1 MGIRGIACLVT
12 WGSGQPASRVGVG
25 TIPLYDAAPQ
35 HGVAVMVLKQIM
47 RRLGRSETPVAAPA
61 PSNRPSGMALALQGG
76 GSLGAFTWG
85 VLDRLLDEPGLAPV
99 RLSGASA
106 GAVNAVAFA
115 SGWAKGGPA
124 GARDALD
131 RIWRRVG
138 ECGVGALGFCPS
150 WANSGITQAVNSAA
164 FAMAT
169 RLFSPYALN
178 PLGFNPLRSILV
190 EEVDFASLTLPT
202 APALLI
208 SATRVRDGQ
217 PHLFDNASIS
227 VDSLLA
233 STTLPTLHQA
243 VEIEGE
249 DYWDGGYTLN
259 PPIRALLDGPA
270 VGRLLVVQAMANCT
284 DDTPRTAA
292 AIRERLNQITFSRP
306 LEAEMDLVRE
316 VLKRGEGPEQLDL
329 LSIDPQDPTLGD
341 LNGLRIDME
350 YLLALKAHGRAQA
363 GEWISAAALPTA

>member
-1 MGIRGIACLVT
+1 
-12 WGSGQPASRVGVG
+12 
-25 TIPLYDAAPQ
+25 
-35 HGVAVMVLKQIM
+35 MVFKQIM
-47 RRLGRSETPVAAPA
+47 RRLGRGDSVAAPRKRTNA
-61 PSNRPSGMALALQGG
+61 PPGMSLALQGG

-85 VLDRLLDEPGLAPV
+85 VLDRLLDEPGFAPL

-115 SGWAKGGPA
+115 SGWASGGPN
-124 GARDALD
+124 GARDGLD

-190 EEVDFASLTLPT
+190 EEVDFAALALPT
-202 APALLI
+202 APSLLI

-217 PHLFDNASIS
+217 PRLFGNGEIG
-227 VDSLLA
+227 VDQLLA

-243 VEIEGE
+243 VEIDGE
-249 DYWDGGYTLN
+249 AYWDGGYTLN
-259 PPIRALLDGPA
+259 PPIRALLDGPSI
-270 VGRLLVVQAMANCT
+270 GRLLVVQAMANCT

-316 VLKRGEGPEQLDL
+316 VLKHGEGPEQLDL
-329 LSIDPQDPTLGD
+329 LSIDPKDPALGD

-350 YLLALKAHGRAQA
+350 YLLALKAHGR
-363 GEWISAAALPTA
+363 GEADAWLQGVTVTASSPDS

>member
-1 MGIRGIACLVT
+1 
-12 WGSGQPASRVGVG
+12 
-25 TIPLYDAAPQ
+25 
-35 HGVAVMVLKQIM
+35 MVLKQIM
-47 RRLGRSETPVAAPA
+47 RRLGRGSTVAAAPA
-61 PSNRPSGMALALQGG
+61 SPNRPTGMALALQGG

-85 VLDRLLDEPGLAPV
+85 VLDRLLDEPGFAPV

-106 GAVNAVAFA
+106 GAVNAVALA
-115 SGWAKGGPA
+115 SGWAKGGA
-124 GARDALD
+124 EGARDALN
-131 RIWRRVG
+131 RVWRRVG

-150 WANSGITQAVNSAA
+150 WANNGITQAVNSAA

-190 EEVDFASLTLPT
+190 EEVDFAALTLPT

-217 PHLFDNASIS
+217 PHLFSNAEIG
-227 VDSLLA
+227 VDQLLA

-243 VEIEGE
+243 VEIDGE

-259 PPIRALLDGPA
+259 PPIRALLDGPS

-306 LEAEMDLVRE
+306 LEAEMELVRE
-316 VLKRGEGPEQLDL
+316 VLKRGEGPEELDL
-329 LSIDPQDPTLGD
+329 LSIDPLDPALGD

-363 GEWISAAALPTA
+363 GEWLAETNAPTPYPDS

>member
-1 MGIRGIACLVT
+1 
-12 WGSGQPASRVGVG
+12 
-25 TIPLYDAAPQ
+25 
-35 HGVAVMVLKQIM
+35 MVLKHIM
-47 RRLGRSETPVAAPA
+47 RRLGRAGSSMAVSM
-61 PSNRPSGMALALQGG
+61 PSNKPPGIALALQGG

-85 VLDRLLDEPGLAPV
+85 VLDRLLDEPGFAPA

-115 SGWAKGGPA
+115 SGWAKGGPS
-124 GARDALD
+124 GARDSLD
-131 RIWRRVG
+131 RIWQRVG
-138 ECGVGALGFCPS
+138 ECGVGALGFCPT
-150 WANSGITQAVNSAA
+150 WAHNGITQAVNSAA
-164 FAMAT
+164 FAVAT

-190 EEVDFASLTLPT
+190 EEVDFDALTLPA

-217 PHLFDNASIS
+217 PHLFDNAAIS

-243 VEIEGE
+243 VEIEGD

-292 AIRERLNQITFSRP
+292 AIRDRLNQITFSRP
-306 LEAEMDLVRE
+306 LEAELELVRE

-329 LSIDPQDPTLGD
+329 LPIDPQDPTVGD
-341 LNGLRIDME
+341 LNGLRIDMD
-350 YLLALKAHGRAQA
+350 YLLALKAHGRGQA
-363 GEWISAAALPTA
+363 ERWLLASITTPIGS

>member
-1 MGIRGIACLVT
+1 
-12 WGSGQPASRVGVG
+12 
-25 TIPLYDAAPQ
+25 
-35 HGVAVMVLKQIM
+35 MVLKQIM
-47 RRLGRSETPVAAPA
+47 RRLGRAHSPVAVPK
-61 PSNRPSGMALALQGG
+61 PSNQPPGMALALQGG

-85 VLDRLLDEPGLAPV
+85 VLDRLLDEPGFAPV

-124 GARDALD
+124 GARDTLD
-131 RIWRRVG
+131 RVWRRVG
-138 ECGVGALGFCPS
+138 ECGVGALGFCPT
-150 WANSGITQAVNSAA
+150 WANNGITQAVNSAA
-164 FAMAT
+164 FAMAS
-169 RLFSPYALN
+169 RFFSPYALN

-190 EEVDFASLTLPT
+190 EEVDFAALTLPT
-202 APALLI
+202 APELLI

-217 PHLFDNASIS
+217 PRLFANGEIG

-243 VEIEGE
+243 VEIEDE

-270 VGRLLVVQAMANCT
+270 VGRLLVVQAMPNCT
-284 DDTPRTAA
+284 DDTPRTTA

-306 LEAEMDLVRE
+306 LEAEMELMRE

-329 LSIDPQDPTLGD
+329 LSIDPQDPTVGD

>member
-1 MGIRGIACLVT
+1 M
-12 WGSGQPASRVGVG
+12 
-25 TIPLYDAAPQ
+25 
-35 HGVAVMVLKQIM
+35 MLKRIM
-47 RRLGRSETPVAAPA
+47 RRLGRSDSSSAAPA
-61 PSNRPSGMALALQGG
+61 PSNRPPGMALALQGG

-85 VLDRLLDEPGLAPV
+85 VLDRLLDEPGFAPV

-106 GAVNAVAFA
+106 GAVNAVSFA
-115 SGWAKGGPA
+115 SGWAKGGPD
-124 GARDALD
+124 GARVALD
-131 RIWRRVG
+131 RVWRRVG
-138 ECGVGALGFCPS
+138 ECGVGALGFCPT
-150 WANSGITQAVNSAA
+150 WANNGITQAVNSAA
-164 FAMAT
+164 FSMAT

-190 EEVDFASLTLPT
+190 EEVDFAALTLRT

-217 PHLFDNASIS
+217 PRLFGNGEIG

-243 VEIEGE
+243 VEIDGE

-259 PPIRALLDGPA
+259 PPIRALLDGLS

-306 LEAEMDLVRE
+306 LEAEIELVRE

-341 LNGLRIDME
+341 LNGLRIDMD
-350 YLLALKAHGRAQA
+350 YLLALKTHGRALA
-363 GEWISAAALPTA
+363 GEWLAAGA

>member
-1 MGIRGIACLVT
+1 
-12 WGSGQPASRVGVG
+12 
-25 TIPLYDAAPQ
+25 
-35 HGVAVMVLKQIM
+35 MVLKQIM
-47 RRLGRSETPVAAPA
+47 RRLGRAQSPMVVPK
-61 PSNRPSGMALALQGG
+61 PSNQPPGMALALQGG

-85 VLDRLLDEPGLAPV
+85 VLDRLLDEPGFAPV

-131 RIWRRVG
+131 RVWRRVG
-138 ECGVGALGFCPS
+138 ECGVGALGFCPT
-150 WANSGITQAVNSAA
+150 WANNGITQAVNSAA

-169 RLFSPYALN
+169 RLFSPYSLN

-190 EEVDFASLTLPT
+190 EEVDFAALTLPT

-217 PHLFDNASIS
+217 PHLFGNAAIS

-233 STTLPTLHQA
+233 STTLPTLHQS
-243 VEIEGE
+243 VEIDGE
-249 DYWDGGYTLN
+249 AYWDGGYTLN
-259 PPIRALLDGPA
+259 PPIRALLDGSA
-270 VGRLLVVQAMANCT
+270 VGTLLVVQAMANCT
-284 DDTPRTAA
+284 HDTPRTAA

-306 LEAEMDLVRE
+306 LEAEMELVRE

-350 YLLALKAHGRAQA
+350 YLLTLKAHGRAQA
-363 GEWISAAALPTA
+363 ADWINGAARPTA